1 MLYDE
6 PNQNETAAACS
17 RAPGL
22 HPKHGNNKGDCEPP
36 RNIPEH
42 INGAREESGT
52 ATAEAWTVAIDGTD
66 RKAKE
71 DPAVGSDANLC
82 ESRVP
87 IWTEQTASFSTGPP
101 LERLERAKRERASKK
116 L

>member
-6 PNQNETAAACS
+6 PHQNKTAAACS
-17 RAPGL
+17 RASGL

-42 INGAREESGT
+42 INGAREESGI
-52 ATAEAWTVAIDGTD
+52 AIAEARTVAIAGTD
-66 RKAKE
+66 GQSE
-71 DPAVGSDANLC
+71 GDPAFSADANVRG
-82 ESRVP
+82 SRVP
-87 IWTEQTASFSTGPP
+87 IWTEQTASFSIGSP
-101 LERLERAKRERASKK
+101 LERLEGAKRERASKK